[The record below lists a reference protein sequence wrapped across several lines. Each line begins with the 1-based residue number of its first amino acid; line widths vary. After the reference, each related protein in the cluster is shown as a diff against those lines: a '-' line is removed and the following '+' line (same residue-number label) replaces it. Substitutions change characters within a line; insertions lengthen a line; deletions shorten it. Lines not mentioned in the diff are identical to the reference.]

1 MIFKFTNLNIW
12 LGGKLLDSVLDFLSK
27 ENADI
32 LTLQE
37 VFNGSGNELPKNERT
52 IEILKNELNYKYS
65 FFSKCFMDE
74 ATQGKVD
81 RGNAILSHFPIIK
94 TADVFYD
101 RPYGTYSEN
110 RPQEFPFFPRTIQH
124 AEIQINNKIVN
135 VFNTQGIWGLDG
147 NDNERRLQMSKTILN
162 QIKGKKNVILAGDFN
177 VKPNTRTINNIEK
190 VLKNVFKDELK
201 TTFNMKRKTNPGYA
215 TAVVDMIF
223 ISKNIEVI
231 SHDCPQVD
239 ISDHLPLVCKF
250 NIR

>member
-1 MIFKFTNLNIW
+1 MVFKFVNLNIW
-12 LGGKLLDSVLDFLSK
+12 IGGRLLDSALDFLSK

-52 IEILKNELNYKYS
+52 IEILKNRLNYKYS

-81 RGNAILSHFPIIK
+81 RGNAILSRFPIVK
-94 TADVFYD
+94 TNDIFYD
-101 RPYGTYSEN
+101 RPYGVYSEN
-110 RPQEFPFFPRTIQH
+110 RPQDFPIFPRTVQK
-124 AEIQINNKIVN
+124 AEIQIDNKIVN

-147 NDNERRLQMSKTILN
+147 DDNERRLKMSRTILD
-162 QIKGKKNVILAGDFN
+162 QVKGKKNVILAGDFN
-177 VKPNTRTINNIEK
+177 VKPNTKTINNIEK
-190 VLKNVFKDELK
+190 VLINVFKDELK

-215 TAVVDMIF
+215 AAAVDMIF

-231 SHDCPQVD
+231 NHDCPQVD

-250 NIR
+250 NIS